1 MKKTLLVCL
10 VLAMPFLV
18 SAQITRDFKITNV
31 ILKLNG
37 EQISA
42 PAEMDFQL
50 TENVT
55 EKIMVFRHE
64 GDQVYMDLT
73 MKQDGER
80 IKLVRVVR
88 VQSGDGSETKS
99 RKRKDVIFMKT
110 GYQESMSTKVAESL
124 LCDKA
129 SMKTWFISFDY
140 ELIIKK

>member
-1 MKKTLLVCL
+1 MLMFGL
-10 VLAMPFLV
+10 VLMLPVLV
-18 SAQITRDFKITNV
+18 FAQNTRDFKITN
-31 ILKLNG
+31 ILLKLNG
-37 EQISA
+37 EQIEV

-55 EKIMVFRHE
+55 EKIMVHRHE
-64 GDQVYMDLT
+64 GDQIYMTLT

-80 IKLVRVVR
+80 IKLVRI
-88 VQSGDGSETKS
+88 VQVQEGNGNNTKS

-124 LCDKA
+124 LCDKD

-140 ELIIKK
+140 SLKIKQ

>member
-1 MKKTLLVCL
+1 MFSLVFMLPVL
-10 VLAMPFLV
+10 VF
-18 SAQITRDFKITNV
+18 AQNTRDFKISN
-31 ILKLNG
+31 ILLKLNG
-37 EQISA
+37 EQVEVA
-42 PAEMDFQL
+42 PDEMDFQL

-64 GDQVYMDLT
+64 GDQIYMTLT

-80 IKLVRVVR
+80 IKLVRVVQ
-88 VQSGDGSETKS
+88 VQEGNGNNTKS

-124 LCDKA
+124 LCDKV

-140 ELIIKK
+140 SLKIKQ

>member
-1 MKKTLLVCL
+1 MFGL
-10 VLAMPFLV
+10 VLMLPVLV
-18 SAQITRDFKITNV
+18 FAQNTRDFKITN
-31 ILKLNG
+31 ILLKLNG
-37 EQISA
+37 EQIEA

-55 EKIMVFRHE
+55 EKIMVHRHE
-64 GDQVYMDLT
+64 GDQIYMTLT

-80 IKLVRVVR
+80 IKLVRI
-88 VQSGDGSETKS
+88 VQVQEGNGNNTKS

-124 LCDKA
+124 LCDKD

-140 ELIIKK
+140 SLKIK